1 MPLPLAR
8 IRLLLLPAGVCVL
21 AAQTS
26 TPTPAPASP
35 TAPAAVRQAPGT
47 AAPAT
52 PAGGP
57 RVVTPTAR
65 RSVPNVVAPTR
76 GRSLLAD
83 ATPPRTRSVYKP
95 GMILRRNA
103 AHKDPKLTPQRP
115 IPGAYPWH
123 FDITATVFWIGERP
137 TSRNPVPNDRSSWDT
152 AWMSNFGG
160 FDNPDPAYRT
170 ADFCPASFRPRLNP
184 FYVALPYNDCIGS
197 RQHKPEAPRVI
208 PWFRREFE
216 APGSSVCKGKWI
228 QIYYKGNYCFA
239 QWEDCG
245 PFTTDDWPYVFGN
258 KPPANRAN
266 KAAGIDISPAVRDY
280 LGIERGSAT
289 VHWRFVE
296 FHRVP
301 GGPWSKYGDNN
312 PFVNPEAR
320 PKSAVSRSKPRA
332 ARRGYTRDDLHG
344 P

>member
-1 MPLPLAR
+1 MPSAPQRTAF
-8 IRLLLLPAGVCVL
+8 IALLVWAGSL
-21 AAQTS
+21 TAQTPEPHPPPPG
-26 TPTPAPASP
+26 TNPGGTASP
-35 TAPAAVRQAPGT
+35 RPGAPNVL
-47 AAPAT
+47 T
-52 PAGGP
+52 PS
-57 RVVTPTAR
+57 AR
-65 RSVPNVVAPTR
+65 RSAPNVVVPTR
-76 GRSLLAD
+76 GRSMLAEP
-83 ATPPRTRSVYKP
+83 TPHRARSVYKP
-95 GMILRRNA
+95 GMALRRNA
-103 AHKDPKLTPQRP
+103 AYKDPKLSPQRRV
-115 IPGAYPWH
+115 PGAYSWH

-170 ADFCPASFRPRLNP
+170 TDYRPAAFRPRLNP

-197 RQHKPEAPRVI
+197 QRHKPEAPHVI
-208 PWFRREFE
+208 PWFKRDFE
-216 APGSSVCKGKWI
+216 APGSSVCKGKWV
-228 QIYYKGNYCFA
+228 QIFYNGNYCFA

-245 PFTTDDWPYVFGN
+245 PFATDDWPYVFGN

-280 LGIERGSAT
+280 LGINRGTAA

-301 GGPWSKYGDNN
+301 GGPWTKYGDNN

-320 PKSAVSRSKPRA
+320 PQPTVSRTRPRA
-332 ARRGYTRDDLHG
+332 SSRGYTRDDLHG